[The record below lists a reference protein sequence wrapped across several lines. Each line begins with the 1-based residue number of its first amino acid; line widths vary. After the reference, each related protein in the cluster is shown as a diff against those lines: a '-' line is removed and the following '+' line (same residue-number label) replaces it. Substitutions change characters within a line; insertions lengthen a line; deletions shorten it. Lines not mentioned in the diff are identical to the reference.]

1 MAVRNRPYIVVYQE
15 NTIVP
20 VSTTVPVDWGV
31 VVDLLTSETGV
42 KSTVLSIN
50 IMHGSESDE
59 GWN

>member
-1 MAVRNRPYIVVYQE
+1 
-15 NTIVP
+15 
-20 VSTTVPVDWGV
+20 